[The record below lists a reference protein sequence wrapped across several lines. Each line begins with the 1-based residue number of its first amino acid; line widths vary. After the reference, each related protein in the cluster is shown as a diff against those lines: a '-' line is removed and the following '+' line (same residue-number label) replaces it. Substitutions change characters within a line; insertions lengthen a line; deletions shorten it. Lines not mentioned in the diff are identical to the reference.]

1 MEISATAAAAGAT
14 EADTIAVGVF
24 EGEELGEAAA
34 PERSGLLASGE
45 AGSSFKALALA
56 HASGKRWLAVGLG
69 KRESFSAERARIAAA
84 AVRERAAELSTETL
98 CWQLPVDGESELVA
112 ALVEGTILTEYR
124 FTQYK
129 SADAAEGDDGRPE
142 HLAALIVS
150 CADDLSAQVAAAALV
165 PEAVNAARD

>member
-1 MEISATAAAAGAT
+1 MEISATTAAAGAT

-34 PERSGLLASGE
+34 PELSGLLASGE
-45 AGSSFKALALA
+45 ARSSFKALALA

-84 AVRERAAELSTETL
+84 AVRERAAELSTGTL

-112 ALVEGTILTEYR
+112 AL
-124 FTQYK
+124 
-129 SADAAEGDDGRPE
+129 
-142 HLAALIVS
+142 
-150 CADDLSAQVAAAALV
+150 
-165 PEAVNAARD
+165 